1 MTHRHEAIAKPK
13 LLLGE
18 GKDELEFFEA
28 LLRHLKIDDVQPM
41 KYEGK
46 SRLRPVLET
55 IIQMPD
61 FHTVTSIGITRDA
74 DFPKSP
80 ADQAVDSAF
89 KSICGTLRHAN
100 IALPVPTALMQK
112 ATRLDK
118 PDITIFIMP
127 DCENDG
133 MLEDLCLESL
143 ADEIEMG
150 CVDNY
155 VKCLEKIRGNPIAE
169 HKLPK
174 ARLNTW
180 IASQDAPD
188 LSLGIATQR
197 RYINFRHPAFD
208 QLKKFVLSL

>member
-1 MTHRHEAIAKPK
+1 MVHRREEITKPK

-55 IIQMPD
+55 IMQMPD

-74 DFPKSP
+74 DFPKSS
-80 ADQAVDSAF
+80 ADHAVNSAF
-89 KSICGTLRHAN
+89 KSICGTLRHAH
-100 IALPVPTALMQK
+100 IGLPVPTRPMEK
-112 ATRLDK
+112 ATRPGK
-118 PDITIFIMP
+118 PDVTIFIMP

-143 ADEIEMG
+143 IDKIEMG
-150 CVDNY
+150 CVDDY
-155 VKCLEKIRGNPIAE
+155 VQSLQERRGYPTPI

-174 ARLNTW
+174 ARFNSW
-180 IASQDAPD
+180 IASQDGPD

-197 RYINFRHPAFD
+197 RYLNFKHPAFD
-208 QLKKFVLSL
+208 TLKEFVKFL